1 MIWIIISIVASLI
14 ALFLIA
20 DNKIKSDRI
29 KVLEYAL
36 FYMTLEKIGQDDY
49 EEKLNKLQNIIPY
62 QRPKDK

>member
-1 MIWIIISIVASLI
+1 MIWIIISIIASITALI
-14 ALFLIA
+14 LIA

-29 KVLEYAL
+29 KALEYAL
-36 FYMTLEKIGQDDY
+36 FYMALEKIGQDDY

>member
-1 MIWIIISIVASLI
+1 MIWIIISIIASLI

-29 KVLEYAL
+29 KALEYAL
-36 FYMTLEKIGQDDY
+36 FYMMLEKIGQDDY

>member
-1 MIWIIISIVASLI
+1 MVWIIISIISSITALI
-14 ALFLIA
+14 LIA

-29 KVLEYAL
+29 KALEYAL

>member
-1 MIWIIISIVASLI
+1 MIWIIISIIASLI

>member
-1 MIWIIISIVASLI
+1 MTWIIISIIASLI

>member
-1 MIWIIISIVASLI
+1 MIWIIISIIASLI

-29 KVLEYAL
+29 KALEYAL
-36 FYMTLEKIGQDDY
+36 FYMTLENIGQDDY

>member
-1 MIWIIISIVASLI
+1 MIWIIISIIASLI

-29 KVLEYAL
+29 KALEYAL

>member
-1 MIWIIISIVASLI
+1 MIWIIISIVVSLI

-20 DNKIKSDRI
+20 GNKIKSDRI
-29 KVLEYAL
+29 KALEYAL

>member
-1 MIWIIISIVASLI
+1 MIWIIISIIASITALI
-14 ALFLIA
+14 LIA

-29 KVLEYAL
+29 KALEYAL